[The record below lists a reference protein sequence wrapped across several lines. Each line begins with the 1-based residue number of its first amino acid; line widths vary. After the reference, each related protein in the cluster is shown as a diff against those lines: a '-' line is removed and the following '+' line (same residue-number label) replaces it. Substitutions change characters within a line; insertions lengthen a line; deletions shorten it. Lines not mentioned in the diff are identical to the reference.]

1 MRQLIERLRELN
13 KLATGSPWAGDPR
26 FGYIVDEDGDLVA
39 QTFGLGIERNVALV
53 VEMRNALPGL
63 LQAAEQLQELH
74 EQVAQMCEHLGSKR
88 DEVPCDSW
96 HLRDLIMRLAPAG
109 HERAALAEQAAR
121 LLRNHVAGENVDDP
135 MHQWAD
141 EWDHV
146 VAQPGADRAER

>member
-1 MRQLIERLRELN
+1 MNKKEIEEIRERYVGIYSGDGVRVNCGNLRELLN
-13 KLATGSPWAGDPR
+13 H
-26 FGYIVDEDGDLVA
+26 
-39 QTFGLGIERNVALV
+39 
-53 VEMRNALPGL
+53 
-63 LQAAEQLQELH
+63 AEQLQELH
-74 EQVAQMCEHLGSKR
+74 EQVAQMCEYLGSKR

-96 HLRDLIMRLAPAG
+96 HLRDLIMRLAPAE

-146 VAQPGADRAER
+146 VAQPGADRAAR